1 MLNAVIIDDEEHCI
15 KTLAWT
21 LDQYCSNDVEVTGKY
36 NNPEEGLAAIKNSPP
51 DIVFLDV
58 EMPGLN
64 GIELLERLGMIRFE
78 VIFTTAYDF
87 YAIKAI
93 KLNALDYL
101 LKPID
106 KDELAEAVNRVKAKR
121 AAMPDAQSA
130 NGGKSQKQT
139 GINKIALSTLAGL
152 QFIHPDDIVRI
163 EGESNYCNFFLKDK
177 KKILLSKKL
186 GDAEALLKDNQFFF
200 RAHKSHII
208 NLKYVD
214 KYVRGEGGEI
224 IMQDG
229 TSITLSRSKKEEFL
243 KFFSRM

>member
-21 LDQYCSNDVEVTGKY
+21 LDQYCGNDVRVTGSFSD
-36 NNPEEGLAAIKNSPP
+36 PVAGLDAIATSPP
-51 DIVFLDV
+51 DLLFLDV

-64 GIELLERLGMIRFE
+64 GIELLERIGMIGFD
-78 VIFTTAYDF
+78 VIFTTAYDS

-106 KDELAEAVNRVKAKR
+106 KDELAEAIHRMKAKR
-121 AAMPDAQSA
+121 AAALEGQSLL
-130 NGGKSQKQT
+130 NGKTQKPR

-152 QFIHPDDIVRI
+152 QFVHPDDVVRI

-208 NLKYVD
+208 NLRYVD
-214 KYVRGEGGEI
+214 KYIRGEGGEI

-229 TSITLSRSKKEEFL
+229 TSITLSRAKKEEFL
-243 KFFSRM
+243 QFFSRI

>member
-1 MLNAVIIDDEEHCI
+1 MLNTILIDDEEHCI

-21 LDQYCSNDVEVTGKY
+21 LDQYCKQDIKIVGKY
-36 NNPEEGLAAIKNSPP
+36 QEPEEALAAISGSQP
-51 DIVFLDV
+51 DLVFLDV

-64 GIELLERLGMIRFE
+64 GIELLERLGMINFE
-78 VIFTTAYDF
+78 VIFTTAYDS

-93 KLNALDYL
+93 KMNALDYL

-106 KDELAEAVNRVKAKR
+106 KDELMLAVNRVKLKKT
-121 AAMPDAQSA
+121 STVE
-130 NGGKSQKQT
+130 SQPAPELYKHREL
-139 GINKIALSTLAGL
+139 NKIALSTLSGL
-152 QFIHPDDIVRI
+152 QFVHLDDVIRI
-163 EGESNYCNFFLKDK
+163 EGESNYCNFFLRDK

-186 GDAEALLKDNQFFF
+186 GDAEALLKDNIYFF

-214 KYVRGEGGEI
+214 KYIRGEGGEI

-229 TSITLSRSKKEEFL
+229 TSIALSRSKKDEFL
-243 KFFSRM
+243 KFFSRI

>member
-21 LDQYCSNDVEVTGKY
+21 LDQYCSSDIHVMGRYTK
-36 NNPEEGLAAIKNSPP
+36 PLEGLTAIETSPP
-51 DIVFLDV
+51 DLLFLDV
-58 EMPGLN
+58 EMPGLS
-64 GIELLERLGMIRFE
+64 GIQLLEKLTMIRFE
-78 VIFTTAYDF
+78 VIFTTAYDS

-106 KDELAEAVNRVKAKR
+106 KDELMEAVNRVKNKK
-121 AAMPDAQSA
+121 AAMIEAQGSTEE
-130 NGGKSQKQT
+130 KFQKDR
-139 GINKIALSTLAGL
+139 GVNKIALSTLAGL
-152 QFIHPDDIVRI
+152 QFIQPDDVVRI
-163 EGESNYCNFFLKDK
+163 EGESNYCNFFLKDN

-186 GDAEALLKDNQFFF
+186 GDAEALLKNNQSFF

-214 KYVRGEGGEI
+214 KYIRGEGGEI

-243 KFFSRM
+243 QFFSKI

>member
-1 MLNAVIIDDEEHCI
+1 MLTAVIIDDEEHCI

-21 LDQYCSNDVEVTGKY
+21 LDQYCSNDIKVIGRY
-36 NNPEEGLAAIKNSPP
+36 ANPEEGLAAIETSPP
-51 DIVFLDV
+51 DLVFLDI
-58 EMPGLN
+58 EMPGLS
-64 GIELLERLGMIRFE
+64 GIELLDRLGMIRFE
-78 VIFTTAYDF
+78 VIFTTAYDS

-106 KDELAEAVNRVKAKR
+106 KDELVEAVNRVKVKKQAIN
-121 AAMPDAQSA
+121 DAQESMK
-130 NGGKSQKQT
+130 GKSQEQR

-152 QFIHPDDIVRI
+152 QFVYPDDIVRI

-186 GDAEALLKDNQFFF
+186 GDAESLLKDNHSFF

-214 KYVRGEGGEI
+214 RYIRGEGGEI

-243 KFFSRM
+243 QFFSRM